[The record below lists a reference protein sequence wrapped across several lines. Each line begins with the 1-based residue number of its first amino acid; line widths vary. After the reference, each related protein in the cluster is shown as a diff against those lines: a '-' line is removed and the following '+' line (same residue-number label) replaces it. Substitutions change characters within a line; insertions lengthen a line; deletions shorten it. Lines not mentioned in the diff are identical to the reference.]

1 MDVPLRVLLV
11 EDSEDD
17 ALLLLRE
24 LRRGG
29 YQPTFE
35 RVDTEEGLA
44 GAIAGGEWDLAIID
58 YTMPT
63 FNGMAA
69 LEILKASGSDIPLMI
84 LSSTIGEEIAVDAMR
99 KGAHDY
105 LMKSNMARL
114 LPALERELREARMR
128 EERRRVLAIA
138 RHQANH
144 DPVTQLP
151 NRLLFQDRFHQAIWT
166 ASLHDKPASLTLVD
180 LHGFTALNESVGHLK
195 ADLLLGVI
203 AGKIRGALPD
213 VFTVARFGN
222 DEFAIVQPGAT
233 SEDSVRETARIL
245 ELIREPLDLDGGR
258 IAVDAAAGIATYPDH
273 GVDSELLIQHAM
285 FALSAAK
292 LSRSDFAV
300 FDPSHKSDR
309 RPEMELVAELRSALN
324 TAPDQFFMAFQ
335 PKVRLDTGEPCGVE
349 ALVRWRHPRLGV
361 LPPDEFIP
369 LAESSGLIR
378 QLTSTVVRHTAK
390 EVASWS
396 RNGLGKPVAINLSA
410 FDLDDPG
417 IGERIMSCLTGEG
430 IDPSAIELEVTE
442 GSMMRAPI
450 EAMRSLLALREM
462 GIGVSI
468 DDFGVGYSSFA
479 YLKDLPASTIKVDK
493 SFVAGMAHAP
503 ADTAIVRSII
513 DLGHNLGFEVIA
525 EGVEEY
531 DAWMMLREMGCD
543 IAQGFLI
550 ARPMRGAEL
559 PSWQRGWTGEP
570 ERPKVHRPS
579 VFGGA

>member
-29 YQPTFE
+29 YQPTYE
-35 RVDTEEGLA
+35 RVETEEGLA
-44 GAIAGGEWDLAIID
+44 GAIASGEWDLAIID

-63 FNGMAA
+63 FNGIAA
-69 LEILKASGSDIPLMI
+69 LEIFRASGLDIPLMI
-84 LSSTIGEEIAVDAMR
+84 LSGTIGEEIAVDAMR

-151 NRLLFQDRFHQAIWT
+151 NRPLFQDRLHQAIWT
-166 ASLHDKPASLTLVD
+166 ASLHDKPVSLTLVD
-180 LHGFTALNESVGHLK
+180 LHSFTALNEMVGHLK
-195 ADLLLGVI
+195 ADLLLGAI

-213 VFTVARFGN
+213 VCTVARFGS

-233 SEDSVRETARIL
+233 SEDSIKEAGRIL
-245 ELIREPLDLDGGR
+245 ELIREPLDLHGER
-258 IAVDAAAGIATYPDH
+258 FAVDAAVGIATYPDH

-292 LSRSDFAV
+292 LSRTDFAV

-309 RPEMELVAELRSALN
+309 RPEMELVAELRSVLN
-324 TAPDQFFMAFQ
+324 NDPDQLFMAFQ

-361 LPPDEFIP
+361 LPPDEFVP

-378 QLTSTVVRHTAK
+378 QLTSTVVRHTTK

-417 IGERIMSCLTGEG
+417 IGERIMRCLADEG
-430 IDPSAIELEVTE
+430 LDSSAIELEVTE

-450 EAMRSLLALREM
+450 EAMRSLQAFREM

-493 SFVAGMAHAP
+493 SFVAGMAHTP

-570 ERPKVHRPS
+570 ERPKVHRPA